1 MLVYFSLLPQ
11 LSISRLDPLSHQFSL
26 RWTQHQAN
34 MFSVFERLLHSEAF
48 TDVTLACDGGSLK
61 CHKIVLAASSDYFQ
75 NLFMDNSS
83 EHPIV
88 FLKVRDPL
96 SINMCDIVTV
106 QDVRV
111 SQVRALLDYMYRG
124 EVSVSQDDLPALL
137 RVAEMLRIKGMTEE
151 NTKSHPALPIG
162 GRKDSQA
169 SAASQPLRCSS
180 PGSAS
185 SAPPNSIVPPNG
197 DSASATASIVMPPA
211 SKTPTSIPPPH
222 GAIPPNFRRFLTPPG
237 GSSSSPFPMWP
248 LPGLFP
254 GAHNLFGHRHDER
267 KELSPGARDRSKM
280 SSGSSSDK
288 EMHLPPLIPRTEA
301 AEDRERE
308 TGSNSSFDKDS
319 EQYSEKMKLDGIAG
333 YVPAQ
338 RLEWKRYKQYT
349 RNDIMA
355 AIEEVKKGK
364 NGMNKISAKLK
375 LK

>member
-1 MLVYFSLLPQ
+1 MQ
-11 LSISRLDPLSHQFSL
+11 
-26 RWTQHQAN
+26 
-34 MFSVFERLLHSEAF
+34 
-48 TDVTLACDGGSLK
+48 
-61 CHKIVLAASSDYFQ
+61 
-75 NLFMDNSS
+75 
-83 EHPIV
+83 
-88 FLKVRDPL
+88 
-96 SINMCDIVTV
+96 
-106 QDVRV
+106 
-111 SQVRALLDYMYRG
+111 ALLDYMYRG

-151 NTKSHPALPIG
+151 NTKAQAALPIG
-162 GRKDSQA
+162 ARKDSQA
-169 SAASQPLRCSS
+169 SGASQPLRCSS
-180 PGSAS
+180 PGPGS
-185 SAPPNSIVPPNG
+185 SPLAPPNSVVPNNG
-197 DSASATASIVMPPA
+197 DSASIPASSSIVMPPA

-222 GAIPPNFRRFLTPPG
+222 GAIPPNFRPFLTPPG
-237 GSSSSPFPMWP
+237 ASSSSPFPMWP

-288 EMHLPPLIPRTEA
+288 DMQLPPLIPRDN
-301 AEDRERE
+301 AEDKE

-319 EQYSEKMKLDGIAG
+319 EQYNEKMKLEGIAG

-364 NGMNKISAKLK
+364 SISSQNTLNDGIKSLQS
-375 LK
+375 LW